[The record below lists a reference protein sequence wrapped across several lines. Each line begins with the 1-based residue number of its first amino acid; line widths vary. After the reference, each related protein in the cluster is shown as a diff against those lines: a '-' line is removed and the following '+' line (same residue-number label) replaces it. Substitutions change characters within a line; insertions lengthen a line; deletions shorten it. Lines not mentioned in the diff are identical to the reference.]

1 MSDKNPASL
10 IINSPYDKP
19 GRYWEQDEY
28 GKLLNITEGRRPAAY
43 ELVDT
48 RTNTRRI
55 ETLDAVNR
63 IRDRLDAWRDAG
75 YPGVTS
81 VTRQLLDHWKE
92 RGEWSPD
99 EKRWV
104 GGPRQYPFYFC
115 QLEAIESLI
124 WWLEAPEE
132 YKQGI
137 YLQGD
142 GGPWERICNK
152 MATGTGKTPL
162 MSLIITWQTLNA
174 INYPK
179 DARFS
184 KAIFIVAPG
193 LTVKSRLQV
202 LNPGNENNVYDE
214 FRLCPNEAMRQR
226 LNQVELLIENW
237 HTLMPLKEQDRSV
250 VKKGKESD
258 EAFTRRVLGSLAKNK
273 DLIVIN
279 DEAHHAYRQKAEIK
293 VSKKEAE
300 ELGIDLDEATRW
312 IEGLDRIHKTRRIRR
327 CFDLSATPFAPTG
340 KKNVEGALFNWVISD
355 FGLNDAI
362 EAGLVKTPRIV
373 VRDDAMPNAKSY
385 RSKLYHLYREDEV
398 RDDLNRKADVNDPLP
413 DLVQKAYAILAY
425 DWDAAAKEWQKNG
438 HNIPPVLLTV
448 CNRTETAA
456 RIEQFF
462 NSGDCLIKSTQ
473 APEKTLRVDSKVL
486 EKAERGE
493 SVTKNKEYDQRLTE
507 IIEASGLPSDKAEEL
522 LNLKQPD
529 QLRELVDTVGK
540 RGKPGQKLQNVISV
554 AMLSEG
560 WDAANVT
567 HIMGLRAFS
576 SQLLC
581 EQVIGRGLRRVA
593 HDTDENGLFL
603 PEYVNIFGV
612 PLSIFQEV
620 GEEGEAPPPPKPSVR
635 VQVEPGRNQ
644 YEIKWPNI
652 HRIDNVLKPMLV
664 MDWDQVKPLKLDPMN
679 TPMNA
684 EVAPS
689 LTGFAN
695 LSMASEIDL
704 EKAVEEFRLQN
715 LIFRAAR
722 KLYLQNA
729 DSFGGDK
736 QYLAVQLIRIV
747 EEFLQSDKLDIPSLW
762 HQDPTRKQIL
772 FALNMDTVVGH
783 VSRYV
788 QEQNIEKLEAIFDE
802 AQPIGSTALM
812 RPWLTT
818 KPCMATERSQISHV
832 VYDSAW
838 EKVVADICE
847 KESHV
852 TAWAKNDHLD
862 FIIRYLWRGSSR
874 NFVPDY
880 LIRLNNGK
888 TLVLEVKGVDSEQNK
903 AKRAAMDTWVKAVNE
918 QGGFGQWCFDVVFEP
933 SITRDIILK
942 HFNTESMS
950 TLELK
955 PHYIGDE
962 ALYFSDEVK
971 QMPGSFEIARIKI
984 KTSINYNSNTKELE
998 AFLPKDTWLKYGVCN
1013 FEILEEYFNLIGLLK
1028 EIINGEDS
1036 SKIIW
1041 TLVDAKQGCTI
1052 IELAIYGIS
1061 LVGVYKFVC
1070 DYPKFREGL
1079 LAIKGDGE
1087 KIINHIKGKSKV
1099 SGNSNGLTKFE
1110 INEMV
1115 ENEIK
1120 KLNNNSKPK

>member
-1 MSDKNPASL
+1 MAGMSAKVASSL
-10 IINSPYDKP
+10 IINSPYLKP
-19 GRYWEQDEY
+19 QRYWEQDDN
-28 GKLLNITEGRRPAAY
+28 GKLLSIKDGRRPAAY

-48 RTNTRRI
+48 RNNTRRV
-55 ETLDAVNR
+55 ETLELVNR
-63 IRDRLDAWRDAG
+63 IRERLDAWREAG
-75 YPGVTS
+75 WPGVTS
-81 VTRQLLDHWKE
+81 VTRQLLEHWHE
-92 RGEWSPD
+92 RGEWSPE

-115 QLEAIESLI
+115 QLEAVESLI
-124 WWLEAPEE
+124 WWLEAPED

-137 YLQGD
+137 YFAGD

-152 MATGTGKTPL
+152 MATGSGKTSV
-162 MSLIITWQTLNA
+162 MALIITWQTLNA
-174 INYPK
+174 ITYPK
-179 DARFS
+179 DPRFS
-184 KAIFIVAPG
+184 RAVFVVAPG

-202 LNPGNENNVYDE
+202 LHPGHEKNVYDE
-214 FRLCPNEAMRQR
+214 FRLCPNEAMRQK

-258 EAFTRRVLGSLAKNK
+258 EAFTRRVLGKLAAYK

-279 DEAHHAYRQKAEIK
+279 DEAHHAYRQKAEVK

-340 KKNVEGALFNWVISD
+340 KKNVEGALFSWVISD

-373 VRDDAMPNAKSY
+373 VRDDAMPNATSY

-398 RDDLNRKADVNDPLP
+398 REDLNRKAGVDEPLP

-425 DWDAAAKEWQKNG
+425 DWQRAAQDWAKSG
-438 HNIPPVLLTV
+438 HDIPPVLLTV

-456 RIEQFF
+456 RIENFF
-462 NSGDCLIKSTQ
+462 NGGDCLIKSTQ
-473 APEKTLRVDSKVL
+473 APERTLRVDSKVL

-493 SVTKNKEYDQRLTE
+493 SVSKDKDYDKRLTD
-507 IIEASGLPSDKAEEL
+507 IIEAAGLPSDRKEDL
-522 LNLKQPD
+522 LAQKQPD
-529 QLRELVDTVGK
+529 QLRALVDTVGK
-540 RGKPGQKLQNVISV
+540 RGQPGQKLQNVISV

-567 HIMGLRAFS
+567 HIMGLRAFT

-612 PLSIFQEV
+612 PLSIFQDV
-620 GEEGEAPPPPKPSVR
+620 GDEGEAPPPPKPSVR
-635 VQVEPGRNQ
+635 VEVEPGRNHL
-644 YEIKWPNI
+644 EIRWPNI
-652 HRIDNVLKPMLV
+652 RRIDTVLNPQLV
-664 MDWDQVKPLKLDPMN
+664 MDWDEVKPLILDPMQ

-704 EKAVEEFRLQN
+704 EKAVEDFRLQN

-729 DSFGGDK
+729 DSFSGDK

-747 EEFLQSDKLDIPSLW
+747 EAFLDGDKLDIPSLW
-762 HQDPTRKQIL
+762 HQDPVRRQIL
-772 FALNMDTVVGH
+772 FALNMDTVVSH

-788 QEQNIEKLEAIFDE
+788 QEQNVEKLAAVFDE
-802 AQPIGSTALM
+802 AHPIGSTAQM

-818 KPCMATERSQISHV
+818 KPCMPTQRSQISHV

-838 EKVVADICE
+838 EKVVSDICE
-847 KESHV
+847 KDAHV
-852 TAWAKNDHLD
+852 VAWAKNDHLD
-862 FIIRYLWRGSSR
+862 FVVRYLWRGSSR

-880 LIRLNNGK
+880 LMRLDNGK
-888 TLVLEVKGVDSEQNK
+888 TLVLEVKGVDSDQNR
-903 AKRAAMDTWVKAVNE
+903 AKRAAMDTWVQAVNE

-933 SITRDIILK
+933 AKTRDIIMQ
-942 HFNTESMS
+942 H
-950 TLELK
+950 
-955 PHYIGDE
+955 
-962 ALYFSDEVK
+962 VK
-971 QMPGSFEIARIKI
+971 G
-984 KTSINYNSNTKELE
+984 
-998 AFLPKDTWLKYGVCN
+998 
-1013 FEILEEYFNLIGLLK
+1013 
-1028 EIINGEDS
+1028 
-1036 SKIIW
+1036 
-1041 TLVDAKQGCTI
+1041 
-1052 IELAIYGIS
+1052 
-1061 LVGVYKFVC
+1061 
-1070 DYPKFREGL
+1070 
-1079 LAIKGDGE
+1079 
-1087 KIINHIKGKSKV
+1087 
-1099 SGNSNGLTKFE
+1099 
-1110 INEMV
+1110 
-1115 ENEIK
+1115 
-1120 KLNNNSKPK
+1120 